1 MIIVIIIMVM
11 MIATHVMMMYATM
24 ARMLELFGVD
34 GGQESLQEVARG
46 VVVDVVIE
54 LFESVQE

>member
-1 MIIVIIIMVM
+1 